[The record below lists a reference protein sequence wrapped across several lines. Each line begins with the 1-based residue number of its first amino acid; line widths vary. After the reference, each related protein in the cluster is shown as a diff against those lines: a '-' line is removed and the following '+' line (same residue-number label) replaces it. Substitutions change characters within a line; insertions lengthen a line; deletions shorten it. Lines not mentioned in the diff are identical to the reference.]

1 MARINFDEFVLFKS
15 IDGSETEVLNVRRVF
30 AKELYTRGQGIE
42 CHALALKIF
51 NGDGAQ
57 EFSAEECRLM
67 TVFAEQIMTPN
78 FIDSLNFLISSSN
91 EKG

>member
-1 MARINFDEFVLFKS
+1 MAVSEQFK
-15 IDGSETEVLNVRRVF
+15 EQWL
-30 AKELYTRGQGIE
+30 E
-42 CHALALKIF
+42 C
-51 NGDGAQ
+51 Q

-78 FIDSLNFLISSSN
+78 FIDSLNFLINSSN

>member
-1 MARINFDEFVLFKS
+1 MASINFDRFVLFKS

-30 AKELYTRGQGIE
+30 AEELYTRGQGIA
-42 CHALALKIF
+42 CHALALKIY

-67 TVFAEQIMTPN
+67 TAFAEQIMAPN
-78 FIDSLNFLISSSN
+78 FIDSLNFLMDNSN
-91 EKG
+91 EKD